1 MLDESEFKPFTLAD
15 FSVDEAP
22 SAESAGS
29 SSEKENG
36 EDGANGTV
44 LEISERLASFIP
56 LTFDVEGDSV
66 KSLSDVSTDTTSEKT
81 DADKIQLSKGFKT
94 AEFFSGK

>member
-15 FSVDEAP
+15 FSVDEAL
-22 SAESAGS
+22 SAGSAGS

-44 LEISERLASFIP
+44 LEI
-56 LTFDVEGDSV
+56 
-66 KSLSDVSTDTTSEKT
+66 
-81 DADKIQLSKGFKT
+81 
-94 AEFFSGK
+94 